1 MVNRTRCE
9 PVTATGRVWPSHPL
23 STLVEARD
31 LGNYYFLGPRCC
43 CFPRQKLFFDLVV
56 AVDRACLVAGVRAVL
71 WSTPLFCPHM
81 ASP

>member
-31 LGNYYFLGPRCC
+31 LANYYFLGP
-43 CFPRQKLFFDLVV
+43 P
-56 AVDRACLVAGVRAVL
+56 VL
-71 WSTPLFCPHM
+71 LLPPAKFVF
-81 ASP
+81 